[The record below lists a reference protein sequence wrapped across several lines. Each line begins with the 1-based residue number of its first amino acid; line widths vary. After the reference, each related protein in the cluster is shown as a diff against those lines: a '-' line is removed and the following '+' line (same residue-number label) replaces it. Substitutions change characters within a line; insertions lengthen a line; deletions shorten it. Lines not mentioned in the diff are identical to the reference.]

1 MQKNS
6 RETNRSQKQEKGNRS
21 IANQGL
27 LQTKIY
33 LY

>member
-1 MQKNS
+1 MQKDS